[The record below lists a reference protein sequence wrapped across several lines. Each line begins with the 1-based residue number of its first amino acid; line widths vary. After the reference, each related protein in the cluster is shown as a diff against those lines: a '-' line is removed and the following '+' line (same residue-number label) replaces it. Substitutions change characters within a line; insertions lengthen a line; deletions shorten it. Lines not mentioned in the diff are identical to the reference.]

1 MLFAAARDHDPVS
14 VAAPALEKAP
24 TGPLADFAGKFDTH
38 APSSDAPSPTQFRP
52 SGMSLDTVPVAAR
65 DLLIRNM
72 RGLHAR
78 ASSKFVKTVAEFDA
92 EVTVSR
98 DGQSVGGQSIM
109 GLMMLAAHQGSSIHV
124 EARGADAEAVLDAL
138 DTLVADRFGEG
149 E

>member
-1 MLFAAARDHDPVS
+1 MQDVHPPSNES
-14 VAAPALEKAP
+14 V
-24 TGPLADFAGKFDTH
+24 
-38 APSSDAPSPTQFRP
+38 
-52 SGMSLDTVPVAAR
+52 GMSLETAPMVAR

-109 GLMMLAAHQGSSIHV
+109 GLMMLAAHQGSTIHV
-124 EARGADAEAVLDAL
+124 EATGREAEAVIDALDAL
-138 DTLVADRFGEG
+138 IADRFGEG